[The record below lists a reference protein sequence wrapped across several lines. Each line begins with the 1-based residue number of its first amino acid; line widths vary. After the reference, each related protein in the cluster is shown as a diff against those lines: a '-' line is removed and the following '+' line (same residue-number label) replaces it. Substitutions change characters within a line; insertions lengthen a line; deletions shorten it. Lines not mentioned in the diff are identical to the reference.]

1 MSGLPDLAGKV
12 AVVTGGA
19 SGIGKGIATRLV
31 AEGAQVIIADI
42 QRDAMEA
49 TAAEIGAAGVPDRRE
64 RPGRA
69 STPWPAPSLDRYGA
83 VHVVCNNAGIGPL
96 APVADLTLD
105 DWRWMIGVNLWGVIH
120 GVHTFLP
127 VLKQNREGGHIVN
140 TASMAGLVAGPRLG
154 AYAAAKY
161 GVVGLTEVL
170 AAELAAD
177 NSRVGV
183 SVLCPGTVHT
193 NIGTSSRNRPA
204 DLPDAGF
211 KDVDIELEDNPRYR
225 WIYPEEAGA
234 VVVRAIKRGDL
245 YALTHP
251 DWYPMVA
258 ERHEAIAEAFREQAR
273 RASMRGLDAAG
284 LTDGRP
290 AAAEAT
296 VDARHD
302 RLLRPAAAPRAGRP
316 ARLHRAAADRQAGDR
331 LEHAR
336 GRRRVLPRPRGLH
349 AGRPRPPRS
358 ATSTTAD
365 EVAGR
370 YVAEA
375 RELVRVAHRLRGDR
389 AAQQPGGA
397 GQRPGGPAAR
407 GDHVHRGLRARGLQR
422 RRPPSRHAAH
432 ATSRRPRPPPGC
444 ASRFSRLQRVADV
457 LRAAAGRAAR
467 AVRRPRSVAP
477 QDKQYCEITMKTATG
492 DLLTWENIAYYHNQA
507 HRWWY
512 CPDMTRDEAYVFRSF
527 DSAPGHAEQVPHS
540 AFVSE
545 SCPASAPPRASIE
558 VRVFAFFED

>member
-1 MSGLPDLAGKV
+1 MSGLPELAGKV

-19 SGIGKGIATRLV
+19 SGIGKGIATQLV

-49 TAAEIGAAGVPDRRE
+49 TAAQIGAVAVATDVSDP
-64 RPGRA
+64 A
-69 STPWPAPSLDRYGA
+69 SVDALAAAALDRYGA

-105 DWRWMIGVNLWGVIH
+105 DWHWMLGVNLWGVIH

-127 VLKQNREGGHIVN
+127 ILKRNRDGGHIVN

-193 NIGTSSRNRPA
+193 SIGTSSRNRPA

-258 ERHEAIAEAFREQAR
+258 ERHEAIAAAFREQ
-273 RASMRGLDAAG
+273 
-284 LTDGRP
+284 
-290 AAAEAT
+290 EA
-296 VDARHD
+296 
-302 RLLRPAAAPRAGRP
+302 LR
-316 ARLHRAAADRQAGDR
+316 Q
-331 LEHAR
+331 
-336 GRRRVLPRPRGLH
+336 
-349 AGRPRPPRS
+349 
-358 ATSTTAD
+358 
-365 EVAGR
+365 
-370 YVAEA
+370 EA
-375 RELVRVAHRLRGDR
+375 LR
-389 AAQQPGGA
+389 QPGAGA
-397 GQRPGGPAAR
+397 
-407 GDHVHRGLRARGLQR
+407 
-422 RRPPSRHAAH
+422 
-432 ATSRRPRPPPGC
+432 
-444 ASRFSRLQRVADV
+444 
-457 LRAAAGRAAR
+457 
-467 AVRRPRSVAP
+467 
-477 QDKQYCEITMKTATG
+477 
-492 DLLTWENIAYYHNQA
+492 
-507 HRWWY
+507 
-512 CPDMTRDEAYVFRSF
+512 
-527 DSAPGHAEQVPHS
+527 
-540 AFVSE
+540 
-545 SCPASAPPRASIE
+545 
-558 VRVFAFFED
+558 

>member
-1 MSGLPDLAGKV
+1 MSGLPDLDGKV

-19 SGIGKGIATRLV
+19 SGIGKGIATQLI

-49 TAAEIGAAGVPDRRE
+49 TAAEIGAAAVQTDVSDSSSVDALA
-64 RPGRA
+64 RA
-69 STPWPAPSLDRYGA
+69 VLDQYGA

-127 VLKQNREGGHIVN
+127 ILKQNRDGGHIVN

-193 NIGTSSRNRPA
+193 SIGTSSRNRPA

-211 KDVDIELEDNPRYR
+211 KDIDIELEDNPRYR
-225 WIYPEEAGA
+225 WIYPVDAGA

-258 ERHEAIAEAFREQAR
+258 ARHEAIAEAFREQEAFR
-273 RASMRGLDAAG
+273 QRAADAG
-284 LTDGRP
+284 L
-290 AAAEAT
+290 A
-296 VDARHD
+296 
-302 RLLRPAAAPRAGRP
+302 
-316 ARLHRAAADRQAGDR
+316 
-331 LEHAR
+331 
-336 GRRRVLPRPRGLH
+336 
-349 AGRPRPPRS
+349 
-358 ATSTTAD
+358 
-365 EVAGR
+365 
-370 YVAEA
+370 
-375 RELVRVAHRLRGDR
+375 
-389 AAQQPGGA
+389 
-397 GQRPGGPAAR
+397 
-407 GDHVHRGLRARGLQR
+407 
-422 RRPPSRHAAH
+422 
-432 ATSRRPRPPPGC
+432 
-444 ASRFSRLQRVADV
+444 
-457 LRAAAGRAAR
+457 
-467 AVRRPRSVAP
+467 
-477 QDKQYCEITMKTATG
+477 
-492 DLLTWENIAYYHNQA
+492 
-507 HRWWY
+507 
-512 CPDMTRDEAYVFRSF
+512 
-527 DSAPGHAEQVPHS
+527 
-540 AFVSE
+540 
-545 SCPASAPPRASIE
+545 
-558 VRVFAFFED
+558 